1 MSLRQIIKI
10 NNITAA
16 MFLFLLASLLLALSL
31 IVGAL
36 FYAQSRILSKKT
48 TKAPAGE
55 KTMEEIIKDLTAPA
69 GSGEK
74 TTASGETLESLTAPE
89 KSGSGVQT
97 AGQGV
102 SKEVMD
108 NLTAPAA
115 K

>member
-1 MSLRQIIKI
+1 MIKI

-16 MFLFLLASLLLALSL
+16 VFLVLLVSSLLALSL
-31 IVGAL
+31 MIGAL
-36 FYAQSRILSKKT
+36 LYVQNQVLSKK
-48 TKAPAGE
+48 PAESPSRE

-74 TTASGETLESLTAPE
+74 SAASGETLDSLTAPE
-89 KSGSGVQT
+89 KSGSGAQA

-108 NLTAPAA
+108 SLTAPAA
-115 K
+115 GR